1 MHMLISYHTG
11 MNTLVAL
18 ADPRRRA
25 ILDVLRGGE
34 HAVSDLVGALGLS
47 QPEVSKHLRALRQT
61 GLVEVRV
68 AGPWRFY
75 RIAPEPLRELDA
87 WLAPYR
93 ELWERGLDRLERH
106 LDELPD

>member
-1 MHMLISYHTG
+1 

-25 ILDVLRGGE
+25 ILDVLRTRE
-34 HAVSDLVGALGLS
+34 HAVNDLVGGLGLS
-47 QPEVSKHLRALRQT
+47 QPEVSKHLRTLRQA

-75 RIAPEPLRELDA
+75 RLAPGPLRELDA

-93 ELWERGLDRLERH
+93 ELWERSLDRLESH
-106 LDELPD
+106 LDELPE